1 MKEMQYYTTLFL
13 KKKTSTKIKKKVEL
27 DNHTVVF
34 MRSLA
39 AGKRYKCTSVCLLV
53 ERSAFA
59 GSKKFNNKIFV

>member
-13 KKKTSTKIKKKVEL
+13 KKTSSKIKKKVEL

-59 GSKKFNNKIFV
+59 GSKKFKNKNFL